1 MCLHPQLAQ
10 APYKCYTPGRFREC
24 GVLEAGRLRCCETS
38 TTIKGGRTAV
48 AVKPF
53 TELLKDSPKNWECW
67 GANDQIGAPLKV
79 VGDAGS
85 PVNPIVIK

>member
-1 MCLHPQLAQ
+1 M
-10 APYKCYTPGRFREC
+10 
-24 GVLEAGRLRCCETS
+24 
-38 TTIKGGRTAV
+38 

-53 TELLKDSPKNWECW
+53 TELLKDSPKNWERW